1 MDWAEGADTLNRQN
15 GRFNVYLGHGFRG
28 ADTLNLADRPFNV

>member
-1 MDWAEGADTLNRQN
+1 MDWAEVADTLNRQN

-28 ADTLNLADRPFNV
+28 LTH